1 MIAKMV
7 MPIPSPKRRHG
18 LYGPAMEIV
27 QAVLAL
33 VAACVAFALI
43 ARRAKLPYAVI
54 LVLGGIVLAF
64 VPDLPHV
71 TLDPELALAFFVPP
85 LLQASAWRTD
95 WRAFRLNLRP
105 ILLLAIGAVLFTA
118 GCVAVAAKL
127 LIPELPWAAAVAL
140 GAIVSPPDAV
150 AVSAVLRRLPV
161 PKRLVVILEGES
173 LVNDATALVL
183 YHFAIAAV
191 IAGSMMPFEAPG
203 TFLFVAGAGIAM
215 GVAVGYMAI
224 AAFRRLEDALLETA
238 VSFIACYA
246 AFMSADALGA
256 SGVIA
261 VVCAGLVM
269 GQQQHRVISADSR
282 VTSVVVWRFVEFIL
296 TSLIFILVGL
306 QLRGILQRLAET
318 SPWELAGLALAI
330 SAVLILSR
338 FAWVFP
344 GEYLG
349 RLLRRGAPPEAGGTF
364 GQAVVISWAGMRGV
378 VSLAAAL
385 ALPLDFP
392 QRDLL
397 VFLAFCAILATLIL
411 QGTTLGW
418 VIRRLGVTEARPAGM
433 PAHEAAVRR
442 QIARAT
448 LDEIERR
455 TEDIL
460 EGAVA
465 RDLLSEYRDKARV
478 FHSVAEGTGQSELE
492 ARMRIR
498 LAALRAGRLALLQH
512 HQHDGLSD
520 ETLTAL
526 EMEMDLEELRFLRLL
541 GAAPRD

>member
-1 MIAKMV
+1 
-7 MPIPSPKRRHG
+7 
-18 LYGPAMEIV
+18 MEIV

-33 VAACVAFALI
+33 VTACVVFALL

-54 LVLGGIVLAF
+54 LVLGGIALAF

-95 WRAFRLNLRP
+95 WRAFRSALRP
-105 ILLLAIGAVLFTA
+105 ILLLAVGAVLFTA
-118 GCVAVAAKL
+118 ACVALTIKL
-127 LIPELPWAAAVAL
+127 LIPDLPWAAAIAL

-161 PKRLVVILEGES
+161 PRRLVVVLEGES

-183 YHFAIAAV
+183 YHFAIVAV
-191 IAGSMMPFEAPG
+191 VAGSITPYEAPG
-203 TFLFVAGAGIAM
+203 DFLFVAAGGIAI
-215 GVAVGYMAI
+215 GVLVGYLAI
-224 AAFRRLEDALLETA
+224 AAFRRLDDALLDTA

-246 AFMSADALGA
+246 AFMAADALGA

-261 VVCAGLVM
+261 VVSAGLVM
-269 GQQQHRVISADSR
+269 GQQQHRVISAESR
-282 VTSVVVWRFVEFIL
+282 VTSVVVWRFIEFIL

-306 QLRGILQRLAET
+306 QLRGILDRLAGT

-338 FAWVFP
+338 FVYVIP
-344 GEYLG
+344 GEYLWQLVRHG
-349 RLLRRGAPPEAGGTF
+349 RLPRGHNTF
-364 GQAVVISWAGMRGV
+364 GEALVVSWAGMRGV

-397 VFLAFCAILATLIL
+397 VFLAFTAILATLIL

-418 VIRRLGVTEARPAGM
+418 VIQRFEVQEERQAGIPSQEATA
-433 PAHEAAVRR
+433 RR
-442 QIARAT
+442 QVAHAT
-448 LDEIERR
+448 LAEIERR
-455 TEDIL
+455 AEDVL

-465 RDLLSEYRDKARV
+465 RDLIGEYRDKARL
-478 FHSVAEGTGQSELE
+478 FHGVAEGSAQAELE
-492 ARMRIR
+492 ARLRIR
-498 LAALRAGRLALLQH
+498 LAALRAGREALLEH
-512 HQHDGLSD
+512 HRSDGLSD
-520 ETLTAL
+520 EVLTAL

-541 GAAPRD
+541 GAAPKG